1 MSVKSFCWI
10 FVFML
15 LSVFVIS
22 ACQSD
27 QTDTGG
33 ARGTES
39 ESQITEAKVERV
51 KNLWLEAQN
60 ENKLELLDSLYTPE
74 SAIQIAG
81 AQKDICGTPMAKQYY
96 QGVHEAFPDLK
107 FEIDDVRPAGDWIV
121 WKWKMQGTNTGSFRG
136 MEPTGKEVVIY
147 GVTINRFEDGMVSEE
162 WAYFDVA
169 DFYRQLGYEIVP
181 PQPKGEEGK

>member
-1 MSVKSFCWI
+1 MSVKLFRWI

-15 LSVFVIS
+15 LSALVIA

-27 QTDTGG
+27 QTDTAAG
-33 ARGTES
+33 AGS
-39 ESQITEAKVERV
+39 EPEINEAMVERV
-51 KNLWLEAQN
+51 KSLWLEAQN
-60 ENKLELLDSLYTPE
+60 EKKLELLDSLYTPE

-96 QGVHEAFPDLK
+96 KRVHEAFPDLK

-121 WKWKMQGTNTGSFRG
+121 WKWKMQGTNTGEFRG

-169 DFYRQLGYEIVP
+169 DFYQQLGFELVP
-181 PQPKGEEGK
+181 PQPESEEEN